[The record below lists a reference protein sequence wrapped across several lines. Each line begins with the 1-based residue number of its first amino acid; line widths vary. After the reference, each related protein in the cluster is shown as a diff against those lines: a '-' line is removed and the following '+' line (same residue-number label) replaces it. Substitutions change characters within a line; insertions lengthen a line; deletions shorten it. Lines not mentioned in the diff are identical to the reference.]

1 MDCNNQLL
9 FFQLLVLSNETPPW
23 KLHAPLWP
31 FGECLPKLGNYCYDN
46 RIDQIL
52 SINYMC

>member
-52 SINYMC
+52 SINYIC